1 MSNIFGRQV
10 VVLLTNKSGG
20 AVVAG
25 DVVVIDS
32 ANDTAFTTTTSAGA
46 TVPIGVA
53 QESIANNAIGR
64 VLISGYAA
72 LVNVNAS
79 VTRGHYG
86 TTHTVAKQATDG
98 GASRVAGTFCWFLTG
113 GTTPTAL
120 IYPVDLAGAALTNP
134 MTTSQDIIVGGAS
147 GVPARL
153 AIGAAGGILG
163 RTNGSLAY
171 LVGSSFPGSPATN
184 DVYHRTDLACGW
196 YRYDGTQWRC
206 MGAHTMYLGSYDN
219 QAADTALVRQPPIA
233 LGGTDLYLLSF
244 AMTVFVVT
252 TNDGTKYWNGVLTKV
267 TAGDVGT
274 TVSTITTQSLAPNN
288 DLLVVGAIN
297 AALGTVA
304 TYKQLQ
310 AKFQKVSTAGNLY
323 GGLTLT
329 YQHIAT

>member
-153 AIGAAGGILG
+153 AIGA
-163 RTNGSLAY
+163 
-171 LVGSSFPGSPATN
+171 
-184 DVYHRTDLACGW
+184 GW
-196 YRYDGTQWRC
+196 WDPRPDEW
-206 MGAHTMYLGSYDN
+206 
-219 QAADTALVRQPPIA
+219 QPRLPRR
-233 LGGTDLYLLSF
+233 
-244 AMTVFVVT
+244 VV
-252 TNDGTKYWNGVLTKV
+252 
-267 TAGDVGT
+267 
-274 TVSTITTQSLAPNN
+274 IP
-288 DLLVVGAIN
+288 
-297 AALGTVA
+297 
-304 TYKQLQ
+304 
-310 AKFQKVSTAGNLY
+310 
-323 GGLTLT
+323 GLTRDERRLPPDRPRLRLVPL
-329 YQHIAT
+329 

>member
-1 MSNIFGRQV
+1 
-10 VVLLTNKSGG
+10 
-20 AVVAG
+20 
-25 DVVVIDS
+25 
-32 ANDTAFTTTTSAGA
+32 
-46 TVPIGVA
+46 
-53 QESIANNAIGR
+53 
-64 VLISGYAA
+64 
-72 LVNVNAS
+72 
-79 VTRGHYG
+79 
-86 TTHTVAKQATDG
+86 
-98 GASRVAGTFCWFLTG
+98 
-113 GTTPTAL
+113 
-120 IYPVDLAGAALTNP
+120 
-134 MTTSQDIIVGGAS
+134 
-147 GVPARL
+147 
-153 AIGAAGGILG
+153 
-163 RTNGSLAY
+163 
-171 LVGSSFPGSPATN
+171 
-184 DVYHRTDLACGW
+184 
-196 YRYDGTQWRC
+196 